1 MMIDELRP
9 ELKLISEWIKPNA
22 RVLDMGCGAGTLMKY
37 LGEYLGVTGYGLEID
52 PDKIALCLQAGI
64 NVIQS
69 DIEEGLV
76 DFFDEDSFDFVIMG
90 QTLQAMRQP
99 SRLLDEML
107 RIGKQG
113 IVTFPNFGHWKTR
126 QQIGFEGR
134 MPVTPALPSTWHDT
148 PNIHLCTLKDFEQL
162 CQSKNIDILERK
174 VMNNEHKTTIG
185 TRLFPNLFGE
195 IALYRFQKSEL

>member
-1 MMIDELRP
+1 MNFELGP
-9 ELKLISEWIKPNA
+9 ELNLISQWIKPNS
-22 RVLDMGCGAGTLMKY
+22 RVLDMGCGAGTLMQH
-37 LGEYLGVTGYGLEID
+37 LGNSLGVTGYGLEID

-76 DFFDEDSFDFVIMG
+76 DFFDEDSFDYVIMG

-99 SRLLDEML
+99 SRLLDEMM

-113 IVTFPNFGHWKTR
+113 IVTFPNFGHWKSR
-126 QQIGFEGR
+126 VQIGLEGH
-134 MPVTPALPSTWHDT
+134 MPVTPALPSSWHNT
-148 PNIHLCTLKDFEQL
+148 PNIHLCTLMDFESL
-162 CQSKNIDILERK
+162 CRERSIEILERK

-185 TRLFPNLFGE
+185 TRLFPNLLGE
-195 IALYRFQKSEL
+195 IALYRFRKMEL